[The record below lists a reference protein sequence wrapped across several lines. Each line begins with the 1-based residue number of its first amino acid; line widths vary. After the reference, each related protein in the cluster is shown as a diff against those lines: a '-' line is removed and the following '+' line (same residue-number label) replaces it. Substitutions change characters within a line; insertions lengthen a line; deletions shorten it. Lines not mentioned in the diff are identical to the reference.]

1 MTEQLPSDP
10 IAAGI
15 AKKRRELLTVRAE
28 LESQIKAIDMSIA
41 LLGQAIMVFDPSTRL
56 HLKVHGLKPKRFP
69 HTKRFVLSILR
80 EAGKPLIPMAI
91 AGAWMRNERVE
102 DTPENRRTILGRVAS
117 CLQSCKKQGLVER
130 DGEGGW
136 KLTDGA

>member
-1 MTEQLPSDP
+1 MTDEIHPDP
-10 IAAGI
+10 VAAAI
-15 AKKRRELLTVRAE
+15 AKKRRELLHTRSD
-28 LESQIKAIDMSIA
+28 LEKQIKAIDKSIA

-91 AGAWMRNERVE
+91 ASAWMRNEQVE
-102 DTPENRRTILGRVAS
+102 DTPGNRRTILGRVAS

-130 DGEGGW
+130 DDDGGW
-136 KLTDGA
+136 KLTP